1 MAGAAGGY
9 TDCMRNDE
17 GVAPLRITHISDPG
31 CPFAY
36 SAMPFITALQWRYGE
51 QIAWRHVM
59 IGLTEDR
66 TEYEDRGY
74 TPLLMARGQRRFQRF
89 GMPFARE
96 PKPRLAATARACRL
110 VVATRLTRPELEWP
124 MFRALQFTQF
134 TTPHPLDTDA
144 ALRDALARVPQLAAD
159 RLMGMLESDAVTE
172 AYEADRALART
183 AEGGATE
190 FQGKAANTDGKV
202 RYTAPSLVIGTP
214 DGRSLEVG
222 GFQPLEAYDVAIA
235 NLDTSLARRAPAAH
249 PGAVVQAFP
258 YALATRE
265 IATVMSDGLLGHD
278 DAAAEDELLEL
289 VAHGEVHA
297 QALGDGTL
305 WRAVETRF
313 TRDAGTPSTASARD
327 RR

>member
-1 MAGAAGGY
+1 VS
-9 TDCMRNDE
+9 NDPSA
-17 GVAPLRITHISDPG
+17 APLRITHISDPG

-36 SAMPFITALQWRYGE
+36 SAMPFITALHWRYGD

-66 TEYEDRGY
+66 TQYEDRGY
-74 TPLLMARGQRRFQRF
+74 TPLLMARSQRRFRRF

-96 PKPRLAATARACRL
+96 PKPRMAATARACRL

-134 TTPHPLDTDA
+134 TTTHPLDADE
-144 ALRDALARVPQLAAD
+144 ALRDALAQVPELDAEQ
-159 RLMGMLESDAVTE
+159 LMGMLDTPAVTE
-172 AYEADRALART
+172 AYEADRAEART

-202 RYTAPSLVIGTP
+202 RFTAPSLLIEAA
-214 DGRSLEVG
+214 DGRRLEVG

-235 NLDTSLARRAPAAH
+235 NLDRSLTRRGPATDVRQ
-249 PGAVVQAFP
+249 VVEAFP

-265 IATVMSDGLLGHD
+265 IATVLSNGLDPAD
-278 DAAAEDELLEL
+278 DAVAEDELLEL
-289 VAHGEVHA
+289 VAAGDV
-297 QALGDGTL
+297 QSTMLGDGTL
-305 WRAVETRF
+305 WRA
-313 TRDAGTPSTASARD
+313 ASARVT
-327 RR
+327 RGVATAVATTA

>member
-1 MAGAAGGY
+1 
-9 TDCMRNDE
+9 MRNNE
-17 GVAPLRITHISDPG
+17 RVAPLRITHISDPG

-36 SAMPFITALQWRYGE
+36 SAMPFITALQWRYGD

-66 TEYEDRGY
+66 TQYEERGY
-74 TPLLMARGQRRFQRF
+74 TPLLMARGQRRFSRF

-96 PKPRLAATARACRL
+96 PKPRMAATARACRL

-134 TTPHPLDTDA
+134 TTPLPLDSDE
-144 ALRDALARVPQLAAD
+144 ALRDALARIPELDAD
-159 RLMGMLESDAVTE
+159 ALMGMLDSDAVTE

-183 AEGGATE
+183 AEGGPTE

-202 RYTAPSLVIGTP
+202 RFTAPSLLIETA

-235 NLDTSLARRAPAAH
+235 NLDTPLQRRPPASEPGEVVRAFDH
-249 PGAVVQAFP
+249 PLV
-258 YALATRE
+258 TRE
-265 IATVMSDGLLGHD
+265 ISTIMSDGLFGPD
-278 DAAAEDELLEL
+278 DAAAEDALLDL
-289 VAHGEVHA
+289 VAAGDVRSEP
-297 QALGDGTL
+297 LGDRTL
-305 WRAVETRF
+305 WRAAHDGRF
-313 TRDAGTPSTASARD
+313 TRDAADRDAATARG
-327 RR
+327 